1 MKHQSTEKTA
11 WIRLKQLLPFSK
23 LIQLASLTIAIFS
36 PTTSQAITS
45 TQQQLELEKRIEA
58 VRDNAQLVDAEVNK
72 AQEDKLAQWP
82 NWPNWPNWGNWPNWP
97 NWYNY

>member
-1 MKHQSTEKTA
+1 
-11 WIRLKQLLPFSK
+11 

-45 TQQQLELEKRIEA
+45 TQQQLDLEKRIEA